1 MEEKKEEKPV
11 SAQNEKNEKKKLVA
25 ATPNQVAEE
34 ELDGFT
40 SVGKGGKVSKAAVA
54 MSSGTIFAK
63 LSEVLDSRGKRVSKF
78 AKCSYAMGRFTD
90 VIPI

>member
-1 MEEKKEEKPV
+1 MEEKEEKQAV

-40 SVGKGGKVSKAAVA
+40 SVGKGGKVTKAAVA

-63 LSEVLDSRGKRVSKF
+63 LSEVLDSRGKRVSKS
-78 AKCSYAMGRFTD
+78 CDERD
-90 VIPI
+90 